1 MDESVLL
8 LALSRMLDE
17 KLQPIHCR
25 LEGLEQTAA
34 QLTAAAAGMSG
45 ELSALA
51 VAIKNRVKALV
62 KYQQAQEIAMNA
74 ATTMDELNAI
84 VVDYDSVQ

>member
-45 ELSALA
+45 ELSVLAEGQAEIRDGVNALLGWADEVAAA
-51 VAIKNRVKALV
+51 VKVPLRPAN
-62 KYQQAQEIAMNA
+62 
-74 ATTMDELNAI
+74 
-84 VVDYDSVQ
+84 

>member
-51 VAIKNRVKALV
+51 EGQAEIRDGVNALLGWADEV
-62 KYQQAQEIAMNA
+62 A
-74 ATTMDELNAI
+74 ATVKVPLRPAN
-84 VVDYDSVQ
+84 

>member
-34 QLTAAAAGMSG
+34 QLTAAAGGMSG

-51 VAIKNRVKALV
+51 EGQAEIRDGVNALLGWADEVAAAVKVPLRPA
-62 KYQQAQEIAMNA
+62 N
-74 ATTMDELNAI
+74 
-84 VVDYDSVQ
+84 